1 MKEVL
6 KEAAAI
12 EDGFYG
18 GTSTPSTI
26 CCFCKKRVLYRCFGT
41 DRVLPVLQDSPNTRY
56 TFCESVNLFE
66 AGALAELE
74 I

>member
-1 MKEVL
+1 MSMPTFHDQITTL
-6 KEAAAI
+6 
-12 EDGFYG
+12 
-18 GTSTPSTI
+18 SMI

-41 DRVLPVLQDSPNTRY
+41 DRVLPVLQDSPNTRH